1 MHPVVHHGLPR
12 DSQAARCRAQALS
25 LSSGAGGDL
34 VVTTVDTGRA
44 TLGALLLLP
53 LPECRTLLDVVRDDD
68 PDDPRLRAL
77 LSLVRQV
84 VEDDRVPDP
93 AALLAHAQATGA
105 LKRGELTALALL
117 LTELVAVEACPIP
130 AAAGWYAAG
139 LVESSVRRRVLEAA
153 ERLRDAADSSSRE
166 GLVEVVH
173 AELVDLVAALER
185 LTAPVALGGAA

>member
-1 MHPVVHHGLPR
+1 MYPVVHYGRPR
-12 DSQAARCRAQALS
+12 GSQACRCRTQDVS
-25 LSSGAGGDL
+25 VSSRAGGGL
-34 VVTTVDTGRA
+34 VNTVDTGRA

-53 LPECRTLLDVVRDDD
+53 LPECQTLLNAVRDDD
-68 PDDPRLRAL
+68 PDDPRLRVL

-84 VEDDRVPDP
+84 VKDDRVPDP
-93 AALLAHAQATGA
+93 AALLAHAQSTGT

-139 LVESSVRRRVLEAA
+139 LVETSVRRRVLEAA
-153 ERLRDAADSSSRE
+153 ERLRDAADRSSLE

-173 AELVDLVAALER
+173 AELVDIVAALER
-185 LTAPVALGGAA
+185 LTAPIALGGAA